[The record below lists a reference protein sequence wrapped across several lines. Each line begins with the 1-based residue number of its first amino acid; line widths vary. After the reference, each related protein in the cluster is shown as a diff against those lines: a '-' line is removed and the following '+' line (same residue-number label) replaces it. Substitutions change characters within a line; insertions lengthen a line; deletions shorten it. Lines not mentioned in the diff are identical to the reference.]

1 MKQIARGFFI
11 CRAAKFPD
19 YMPAVSE

>member
-19 YMPAVSE
+19 YMPAVTE